1 MTFKEAKK
9 LLDAGYKIK
18 HPSGRGYFQKV
29 GESLIATLFYNQ
41 IGWISTSLQ
50 DWLNEI
56 PSDDQDGFEI
66 EDRTDLEIER
76 QWKEK

>member
-1 MTFKEAKK
+1 M
-9 LLDAGYKIK
+9 I
-18 HPSGRGYFQKV
+18 
-29 GESLIATLFYNQ
+29 TLFYNQ
-41 IGWISTSLQ
+41 IGWILTPLQ

-76 QWKEK
+76 QWKGGYI